1 MYFAIKMA
9 VSYFEIAGMRCGLS
23 AFQIFEDK
31 WNGLAL
37 TTILWATYGK
47 VAQTFLIFSI
57 ALAVLFCEHRQST
70 AQMVIA
76 ADCDALGPTL
86 CLRFVPAPRRPL
98 DGLGKHNRHA
108 ILPMEKHR
116 LEGHACSFPDDAK
129 LL

>member
-9 VSYFEIAGMRCGLS
+9 VSYFGIAGMRCGLS
-23 AFQIFEDK
+23 ACQIFEVK

-47 VAQTFLIFSI
+47 VAQMFLIFSI

-76 ADCDALGPTL
+76 ADRNASGPYAMFAV
-86 CLRFVPAPRRPL
+86 RSGSAPPPWM
-98 DGLGKHNRHA
+98 G
-108 ILPMEKHR
+108 
-116 LEGHACSFPDDAK
+116 
-129 LL
+129 